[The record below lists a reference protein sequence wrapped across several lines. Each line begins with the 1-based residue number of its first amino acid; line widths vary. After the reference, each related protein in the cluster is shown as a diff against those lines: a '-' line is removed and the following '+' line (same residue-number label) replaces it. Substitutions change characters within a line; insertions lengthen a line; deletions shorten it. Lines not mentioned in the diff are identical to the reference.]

1 MSFTP
6 GLKNTELIESVFPS
20 HMVFYKCVYLCAQI
34 LSSGFTIFVEEPLFS
49 CICDMLSHY
58 TTGQSPRF
66 SSENSRILKY
76 STNLMKLNSSLYG
89 KIWPFQRIENDFFSV
104 SRDALNGPSLPV
116 FTINVVLPI
125 PFLFTFFV
133 CFPKKKLWSP
143 LPATQPRKFDIFLIF
158 AYLSFLVSISLW
170 CLSIIYSEW
179 VP

>member
-1 MSFTP
+1 MCVYVCTD
-6 GLKNTELIESVFPS
+6 LIFRLHHLCWRASVF
-20 HMVFYKCVYLCAQI
+20 VYLWYAFSLYHRSI
-34 LSSGFTIFVEEPLFS
+34 SS
-49 CICDMLSHY
+49 
-58 TTGQSPRF
+58 F

-76 STNLMKLNSSLYG
+76 STNLMKLNSSLHG
-89 KIWPFQRIENDFFSV
+89 KFWLFQRIENDFFSV

-116 FTINVVLPI
+116 FTINTVLPV

-158 AYLSFLVSISLW
+158 AYFSFLVSISLW